1 MVTLVFTGEVE
12 TKVLLDTMSLIL
24 VKVKTEALVQ
34 TTIITL
40 P

>member
-12 TKVLLDTMSLIL
+12 TKALLDTMSPIL
-24 VKVKTEALVQ
+24 VKVKAEALVQ